1 MNRLLQHAFE
11 GIAARLPGKT
21 ALVAGARRVSYAEL
35 KQRVDHLAALLQ
47 ADGVLPGDRVVLLL
61 ESDVEY
67 AVALHAVLAVGAVMV
82 PLGVTTKAE
91 KLAFVVDDTEAR
103 VLLADERLAGAW
115 QGIEGRCRSL
125 ARVRAAG
132 EFEAPTPTAAPV
144 ARIDQDL
151 AAIIYTSGSTGQP
164 KGVMLTH
171 LNMVSAWNSV
181 QSYIGFEESDV
192 IGLALPPTFSYGL
205 YNLLMGLGL
214 GATVTLERAAFPL
227 KLAEALERERVTVF
241 PGVPTL
247 YGALLDLPQLERFD
261 HQAIRIATNAAA
273 ALPVRH
279 VERLRQAWPKA
290 RFFSMYGMTECKR
303 ISFLPPEEADR
314 RPGSVGRG
322 MPNQEHWLV
331 DEAGR
336 RLPNGSTGELVVRG
350 SHVMRGY
357 WRRPE
362 ETAARLRPGPLEGE
376 RVLHTGDI
384 FRTDAAGWL
393 HFVSRSDDIIK
404 TRGEKVA
411 PREVEEVIHRMEG
424 VSGCAV
430 VGTPHETLGQAV
442 KAYVTLRAGCALTPR
457 EIVRHCLAHLESHMA
472 PQTVEIVDELPKT
485 ESGKVRHAEL
495 RARAPGAEG
504 TG

>member
-1 MNRLLQHAFE
+1 MNRLLHHAFE
-11 GIAARLPGKT
+11 ASAARLPAKT
-21 ALVAGARRVSYAEL
+21 ALVSGSRRVSYGEL
-35 KQRVDHLAALLQ
+35 RQRVDRLAAVLQ
-47 ADGVLPGDRVVLLL
+47 ADGVRPGDRVVLLM

-67 AVALHAVLAVGAVMV
+67 AVALHAILAVGGVMV
-82 PLGVTTKAE
+82 PLGATTKAE
-91 KLAFVVDDTEAR
+91 KLAFVIDDTEAR

-115 QGIEGRCRSL
+115 QGIETRCPSL

-132 EFEAPTPTAAPV
+132 DFEAPAPEAAPV
-144 ARIDQDL
+144 RRIDQDL

-181 QSYIGFEESDV
+181 QAYIGFAESDV

-214 GATVTLERAAFPL
+214 GATVTLERAAFPI

-261 HQAIRIATNAAA
+261 HGAIRIATNAAA

-279 VERLRQAWPKA
+279 VERLRRAWPQA

-303 ISFLPPEEADR
+303 ISFLPPEEIDR

-331 DEAGR
+331 DEEGR
-336 RLPNGSTGELVVRG
+336 RLPHGSTGELVVRG

-362 ETAARLRPGPLEGE
+362 ETARRLRPGPVEGE
-376 RVLHTGDI
+376 LVLHTGDI
-384 FRTDAAGWL
+384 FRTDGEGWL

-411 PREVEEVIHRMEG
+411 PREVEEVIHHIEG

-430 VGTPHETLGQAV
+430 VGIPHETMGQAV
-442 KAYVTLRAGCALTPR
+442 KAYVTLSKGASLTPR

-472 PQTVEIVDELPKT
+472 PQTVEIVAELPKT
-485 ESGKVRHAEL
+485 ESGKVRHAAL
-495 RARAPGAEG
+495 RSRPPGGEG
-504 TG
+504 AV